1 MIIALSNYKT
11 YAMRT
16 CVFAVT
22 LLLISNALFA
32 QKSANPPILLENMDM
47 QVVSTQAVNNMY
59 NFKFDEAESE
69 FRWFKFKYPDH
80 PLPYFLMGLSTWWR
94 IMPNENNTQYDNA
107 FIAYMDT
114 ALVKAEK
121 LYDSDENNIE
131 ASFFLAAAYAFKGRL
146 YSDRKDWSK
155 AAWASRNA
163 LKYLEKSRSKGE
175 LSPEFLFGDGL
186 YNYYRDWIPENYP
199 ALKTILW
206 LFPKG
211 DKTEGIRQLKEVSN
225 NAFYTR
231 TEAQYHLMRIYAE
244 ENQLQK
250 AFELAKY
257 LHETF
262 PDNAYFHRYYARS
275 AYAQGRITEV
285 ERESLSIL
293 EKIDKQMPGYEAES
307 GRYASFYL
315 GYIKYRLNKDTEA
328 AKSYFKKAVAYA
340 ELNKSYESAYYHSAL
355 TSLGRIYFDENNLTE
370 AKKYLDVVIKRAE
383 RKSDQHKE
391 ADKLLGDI
399 KKKEKQQRKEER
411 KQRRQN

>member
-1 MIIALSNYKT
+1 
-11 YAMRT
+11 MRT
-16 CVFAVT
+16 CFFAVT
-22 LLLISNALFA
+22 LLLYSFFSSA
-32 QKSANPPILLENMDM
+32 QKATNPPILLENMDM

-59 NFKFDEAESE
+59 NFKFEQAEAE

-80 PLPYFLMGLSTWWR
+80 PLPHFLMGLSTWWK
-94 IMPNENNTQYDNA
+94 IMPNEDNQQYDNI
-107 FIAYMDT
+107 FLAYMDS

-121 LYDSDENNIE
+121 LYDQDENNVE
-131 ASFFLAAAYAFKGRL
+131 ASFFLAASHAFKGRL
-146 YSDRKDWSK
+146 YSDRKDWTK
-155 AAWASRNA
+155 AALASRNA
-163 LKYLEKSRSKGE
+163 LKYLEKSRSKGD

-186 YNYYRDWIPENYP
+186 YNYYRDWIPENFP

-211 DKTEGIRQLKEVSN
+211 DKAEGIKQLKEVSN

-231 TEAQYHLMRIYAE
+231 TEAQYHLMRIYSD

-275 AYAQGRITEV
+275 AYAQGRIPEV
-285 ERESLSIL
+285 ERESQSIL
-293 EKIDKQMPGYEAES
+293 EKIDKQMPGYEAVS
-307 GRYASFYL
+307 GRYASFYM
-315 GYIKYRLNKDTEA
+315 GYIKYHLHKDIEP
-328 AKSYFKKAVAYA
+328 AKSYFKKAVAYSEISKA
-340 ELNKSYESAYYHSAL
+340 YESAYYHSAL
-355 TSLGRIYFDENNLTE
+355 TTLGKIYYNENNLPE
-370 AKKYLDVVIKRAE
+370 AKKYLEVVLERAK

-391 ADKLLGDI
+391 ADKLMDEV

-411 KQRRQN
+411 KQKRQ

>member
-1 MIIALSNYKT
+1 MLKYLLVVAFGLCSVSLIAQ
-11 YAMRT
+11 
-16 CVFAVT
+16 
-22 LLLISNALFA
+22 NAT
-32 QKSANPPILLENMDM
+32 NPPILLENMDM
-47 QVVSTQAVNNMY
+47 QVVSTRAVNNMY
-59 NFKFDEAESE
+59 NFKFDQAESE

-80 PLPYFLMGLSTWWR
+80 PLPYFLMGLSTWWK
-94 IMPNENNTQYDNA
+94 IMPNEDDQQYDNT
-107 FIAYMDT
+107 FTAYMDT

-121 LYDSDENNIE
+121 LYDADENNIE

-146 YSDRKDWSK
+146 YSDRKEWTK

-163 LKYLEKSRSKGE
+163 LKYLEKSRSKGD

-211 DKTEGIRQLKEVSN
+211 NKEDGIRQLKEVAN

-231 TEAQYHLMRIYAE
+231 TEAQYHLMRIYGE

-275 AYAQGRITEV
+275 AYAQGRIPEV
-285 ERESLSIL
+285 ERESLVIL
-293 EKIDKQMPGYEAES
+293 EKIDKQMPGYEAVS
-307 GRYASFYL
+307 GRYASYYL
-315 GYIKYRLNKDTEA
+315 GYIRYHLNKDVEQ
-328 AKSYFKKAVAYA
+328 AKSYYKKAVVYS
-340 ELNKSYESAYYHSAL
+340 ELSKAYESAYYHSAL
-355 TSLGRIYFDENNLTE
+355 VALGRIYLKEENLPE
-370 AKKYLDVVIKRAE
+370 AKKYLEVALKRSQ

-391 ADKLLGDI
+391 ADKLMDDL
-399 KKKEKQQRKEER
+399 KKREKQQRKEER
-411 KQRRQN
+411 KQRS